1 MSDFTPT
8 TDQAEIIAAD
18 RDSRILVQ
26 AGPGT
31 GKTEV
36 VARRLVHLVGKC
48 DLRPSQI
55 LVLSFSRSAVKALI
69 SRIRSLDMTDSA
81 AIEELRFL
89 AVRSFDSWSFRM
101 LRLLGRDPRQLLQN
115 EYKTNIELLV
125 GDLGKLGSEARKE
138 PRLGLQRVRHFIVD
152 EYQDIAGVRATLVQ
166 KLLEILTVE
175 NEDCGFTVL
184 GDPYQAIYDWSVRDE
199 PANGRQTSRNLV
211 EWIKSTF
218 KPGLVIKD
226 LGVNHRASPALS
238 NMVSLAAEILSQCD
252 QTNEDPTGKLQSL
265 IQKAGASEGVED
277 IFEMM
282 TAKTKSGSTAILCRS
297 NSKIFQ
303 LITRMKYLSWER
315 NKEVSSFKLDV
326 GTPPKVLP
334 SWIAKLLHRY
344 KSEQIARSNFIR
356 VFSDLFPAGPES
368 PCSGDPGA
376 AWQLLLGYARL
387 GEEDT
392 SLDLSDL
399 RKRINWP
406 DTLPDDEGET
416 DDVVTLTTIH
426 QSKGLEYKNVRIISG
441 DSPDAKSD
449 CQEEGRVLFV
459 GMSRARELLTA
470 IDFDDQPSFFPKEF
484 DDSRRRWYRWTWT
497 GMQQIELGC
506 QGDLN
511 PQSIVRGDL
520 MGGPQTVKETQEF
533 LARHEGELLGSKVT
547 LEKTPVSEGQNKFH
561 YKITVAFQ
569 GKDWCLGFLN
579 EWVTR
584 DLLKIKRG
592 KQWLPKRIHNLT
604 IGAITTSVTSDT
616 PHWAVPSPWKES
628 RFWLTVAIHGIG
640 QFKIY

>member
-8 TDQAEIIAAD
+8 TDQAEIITAPHS
-18 RDSRILVQ
+18 SRILIQ

-36 VARRLVHLVGKC
+36 VARRLVHLVGEC
-48 DLRPSQI
+48 GLRPSQI

-69 SRIRSLDMTDSA
+69 SRIRSLDMTESA

-101 LRLLGRDPRQLLQN
+101 LRLLGYDPRDLLQN
-115 EYKTNIELLV
+115 EYKKNIELLV
-125 GDLGKLGSEARKE
+125 TEFGKLGSDARKE

-166 KLLEILTVE
+166 KVLELLTAE
-175 NEDCGFTVL
+175 NDDCGFTVL
-184 GDPYQAIYDWSVRDE
+184 GDPYQAIYDWSVRE
-199 PANGRQTSRNLV
+199 ETGNGRQTSQDLV
-211 EWIKSTF
+211 EWVKSNF
-218 KPGLVIKD
+218 KPKLVIKD

-238 NMVSLAAEILSQCD
+238 NLVSLAAEILSQCD
-252 QTNEDPTGKLQSL
+252 QKNEDPTNELQSL

-282 TAKTKSGSTAILCRS
+282 TAKTKAGSTAILCRS

-315 NKEVSSFKLDV
+315 DKEVSSFKLNV

-334 SWIAKLLHRY
+334 SWIAKLLHKYR
-344 KSEQIARSNFIR
+344 SEQIPRSNFIR
-356 VFSDLFPAGPES
+356 VFSDLFPVQSDS

-387 GEEDT
+387 GEDDT

-426 QSKGLEYKNVRIISG
+426 QSKGLEYRNVRIISAESSDT
-441 DSPDAKSD
+441 DSDPH
-449 CQEEGRVLFV
+449 EEGRILFV
-459 GMSRARELLTA
+459 GMSRAREVLTA
-470 IDFDDQPSFFPKEF
+470 VDFDDSPSFFPKEF
-484 DDSRRRWYRWTWT
+484 DDGRKRWYRWTWT
-497 GMQQIELGC
+497 GLQQIELGC

-511 PQSIVRGDL
+511 PESIVRGDL
-520 MGGPQTVKETQEF
+520 MGAPQTVKETQEF
-533 LARHEGELLGSKVT
+533 LASHEGELLGAKVT
-547 LEKTPVSEGQNKFH
+547 LEKTPVPEAQNKFH
-561 YKITVAFQ
+561 YKITVAFD
-569 GKDWCLGFLN
+569 GRDWCLGFLN
-579 EWVTR
+579 VWVTR

-592 KQWLPKRIHNLT
+592 NQWLPKRIHNLT
-604 IGAITTSVTSDT
+604 IGAVTTSVVSGT

-628 RFWLTVAIHGIG
+628 RFWLTAAIHGIG